1 MRNTYSR
8 TYNMTRKL
16 KNVENDTQTI
26 FDLENGRKHSKTGK
40 MRNAHCMTWNMARKM
55 KKIGKSETHSIG
67 SEIYRETLKNMENEN
82 YTN

>member
-16 KNVENDTQTI
+16 KNVENNTQTI

-55 KKIGKSETHSIG
+55 KKK
-67 SEIYRETLKNMENEN
+67 MEKVKH
-82 YTN
+82 TV